1 MVTPW
6 AVWLVAKLP
15 GCGYQKTWEHSRFPP
30 LPFLFSPFSFSLS
43 GCLFLFFSFYSTF
56 SLVFFLSPL
65 FLFSLLLYS
74 FYFSLFFPV
83 SLLFIKKTQISLSLL
98 PYFFPLVPPTPPIFY
113 YSLCLLPP
121 RLPSPPGPQLSFA
134 HGEITADKR
143 APPCPTVLHEALWNL
158 VLGSLASPPSLLG
171 GVP

>member
-1 MVTPW
+1 MVIRKPGSIH
-6 AVWLVAKLP
+6 ASLLCRSCFPLSHLVSLVA
-15 GCGYQKTWEHSRFPP
+15 F
-30 LPFLFSPFSFSLS
+30 FFFSPSTPLSLLSSSSRLCSFSLS
-43 GCLFLFFSFYSTF
+43 YFILSTFHFSSLFLFFSLKKHKS
-56 SLVFFLSPL
+56 L
-65 FLFSLLLYS
+65 FLYYLT
-74 FYFSLFFPV
+74 FFPW
-83 SLLFIKKTQISLSLL
+83 
-98 PYFFPLVPPTPPIFY
+98 FPLPHPSFY

-121 RLPSPPGPQLSFA
+121 RLPSPPGPHPPLSFA